1 MATWR
6 IKHSAAEPLAFTR
19 SLGYNFSIKDDH
31 GVHTMDIVQSFY
43 DNMASQYDKLFLDW
57 QATTKEQALLLHK
70 LFLAEGFDHSAKVL
84 DCACGIGTQAIGLA
98 ALGYHVTASDIS
110 EGELAEAKKR
120 AAENGLDISFFNM
133 DFRALSFPQP
143 FDIVIAMDNAL
154 PHMLT
159 AGDLSAAIKSI
170 TSQIA
175 GGGIFVASIRDY
187 DALLQDKPP
196 YSPPYI
202 HKTENG
208 QRVSFQTWDWE
219 GDNYRLTQYIVT
231 DEKTLQIGKFQCEYR
246 ATRREEITKLLLA
259 HGCRDVVWK
268 FPEETGFYQPIVIA
282 RK

>member
-1 MATWR
+1 
-6 IKHSAAEPLAFTR
+6 
-19 SLGYNFSIKDDH
+19 
-31 GVHTMDIVQSFY
+31 
-43 DNMASQYDKLFLDW
+43 
-57 QATTKEQALLLHK
+57 
-70 LFLAEGFDHSAKVL
+70 
-84 DCACGIGTQAIGLA
+84 
-98 ALGYHVTASDIS
+98 
-110 EGELAEAKKR
+110 
-120 AAENGLDISFFNM
+120 M

-170 TSQIA
+170 TSQIKE
-175 GGGIFVASIRDY
+175 GGIFVASIRDY

-219 GDNYRLTQYIVT
+219 GDNYRLTQYIIT

-246 ATRREEITKLLLA
+246 ATRREELTSLLIQN
-259 HGCRDVVWK
+259 GCRQVRWL

-282 RK
+282 KK